1 MLSSQTDG
9 GIHQTNYYFH
19 GQGGKQFFI
28 WLQLL
33 KKMDS
38 AIHWIIHYPV
48 DNAILVFLLLISWIA
63 IYLVDSAI
71 QLLNN
76 QGQLEFF
83 WSTGAW
89 LGWNFFLYQH
99 LPANTSSDKN
109 IERSK
114 TSQALKNC
122 VCCLI
127 TCSLLL
133 GEQSVGT
140 CWSLATSYPGIQ
152 KIIIFYYEVTCKRKL
167 VSNHSVFSSFQIKL

>member
-1 MLSSQTDG
+1 MSSSQTDG

-83 WSTGAW
+83 
-89 LGWNFFLYQH
+89 
-99 LPANTSSDKN
+99 
-109 IERSK
+109 
-114 TSQALKNC
+114 
-122 VCCLI
+122 
-127 TCSLLL
+127 
-133 GEQSVGT
+133 
-140 CWSLATSYPGIQ
+140 
-152 KIIIFYYEVTCKRKL
+152 
-167 VSNHSVFSSFQIKL
+167 

>member
-1 MLSSQTDG
+1 
-9 GIHQTNYYFH
+9 
-19 GQGGKQFFI
+19 
-28 WLQLL
+28 
-33 KKMDS
+33 MDS
-38 AIHWIIHYPV
+38 AIGLPTTYQLDSNNII
-48 DNAILVFLLLISWIA
+48 

-99 LPANTSSDKN
+99 LPANTSSNKN

-140 CWSLATSYPGIQ
+140 CWSLATSYPGIE
-152 KIIIFYYEVTCKRKL
+152 KIIIFYYEVTYKRKL
-167 VSNHSVFSSFQIKL
+167 VSNHSVFSSFQIKNKIVRSWLALTMHLP